1 MLKKRI
7 KKWELDRNHKHA
19 DMLYAVQVALNR
31 ESQGK
36 KTAFLIRGR
45 VITFDEVQHYFRRRG
60 VRDLSSLL
68 KTAAAAVPTTRI
80 ECHTPEPT
88 KIVPT
93 DEHTDLEA
101 TGNPAETSA
110 TQLHDAS
117 SEVTVMPDPNQIAT
131 VLRQPEDLHKL
142 DQLLRY
148 SRDYYSS
155 QFEGSDWRIRQK
167 ALELSPLEKFYHSLA
182 EGHVFLNAGQVTVAF
197 KRFDYA
203 FDLVR
208 GILEDGP
215 LLLLP
220 YLYHLFLPGR
230 GIGQEDMLLKVL
242 EFISEMIRTRF
253 PHLRPVQESLA
264 LLCRISCEQRR
275 HYSIRL
281 FQSVLDQLR
290 SIFRNEALNEMQLQQ
305 AANVL
310 YTPSHTDNLNMTYRA
325 IWKLSK
331 DVELVETQ
339 IASPPAFRT
348 PLHNYSSLSAP
359 KCPYWSRLCGNTY
372 FVDPVPVLCLT
383 SSTIRNDKSVASWK
397 DIPQLG
403 HPQTVQRMAC
413 HTETHGSRNLLHSE
427 KPFDS
432 EMDMQGYSEHEKG
445 FRLENVPKIW
455 DLDSNPLFP
464 SNVPP
469 PSGTMGSFSRNSNLD
484 YLKQPKLKSH
494 CPRFTVSDDNALE
507 KRLEIKC
514 TEPFY

>member
-19 DMLYAVQVALNR
+19 DMLYAVQVALDR

-60 VRDLSSLL
+60 VRDLRSLL
-68 KTAAAAVPTTRI
+68 KTAAAALPTTHI

-88 KIVPT
+88 KIAPT
-93 DEHTDLEA
+93 DENAHLKA
-101 TGNPAETSA
+101 TGIPAKTSV
-110 TQLHDAS
+110 TQLHDAN
-117 SEVTVMPDPNQIAT
+117 SEITVMPDPNQMAT

-142 DQLLRY
+142 DLLLRFG
-148 SRDYYSS
+148 RDYYSS
-155 QFEGSDWRIRQK
+155 LFEGSDWRIRQK

-197 KRFDYA
+197 TRFDYA

-230 GIGQEDMLLKVL
+230 GIGQEEMLLKVL

-264 LLCRISCEQRR
+264 LLCKISCEQRR
-275 HYSIRL
+275 YYSIRL
-281 FQSVLDQLR
+281 FQSVLDRLR
-290 SIFRNEALNEMQLQQ
+290 SIFRNEALNDIQLQQ
-305 AANVL
+305 PANL
-310 YTPSHTDNLNMTYRA
+310 LCTPTHTDNLNMTYRA

-331 DVELVETQ
+331 DAELVETQ
-339 IASPPAFRT
+339 TVSPPAFRT
-348 PLHNYSSLSAP
+348 PLHKYSSLSAP
-359 KCPYWSRLCGNTY
+359 NCPYWSRLCGNTH
-372 FVDPVPVLCLT
+372 FVDPVPVFCLT

-403 HPQTVQRMAC
+403 HSQTAQKTAC
-413 HTETHGSRNLLHSE
+413 HTETHGSRNRLLSE
-427 KPFDS
+427 KRLDS
-432 EMDMQGYSEHEKG
+432 EMHMQEYNEHEEG
-445 FRLENVPKIW
+445 FRLENAPRIW
-455 DLDSNPLFP
+455 DLDTDPLFP
-464 SNVPP
+464 SDFPL
-469 PSGTMGSFSRNSNLD
+469 PSGTMGSSPTNGDFD
-484 YLKQPKLKSH
+484 YLRQPKLKSH
-494 CPRFTVSDDNALE
+494 CPQFTVSDDNALE

-514 TEPFY
+514 SQSFY